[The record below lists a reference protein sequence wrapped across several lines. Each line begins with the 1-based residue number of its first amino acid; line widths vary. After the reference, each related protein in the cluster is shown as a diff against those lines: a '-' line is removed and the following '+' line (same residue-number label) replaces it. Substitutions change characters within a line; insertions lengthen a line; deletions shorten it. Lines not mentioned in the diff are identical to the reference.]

1 MLSAF
6 GFGWSAL
13 SGVFCLSV
21 RASSLHTS
29 QTRLRKHRVIS
40 LIHTILE
47 EAKVKVSQDP
57 ELVAA
62 LVDAI

>member
-1 MLSAF
+1 MPPKL
-6 GFGWSAL
+6 
-13 SGVFCLSV
+13 
-21 RASSLHTS
+21 
-29 QTRLRKHRVIS
+29 RLRKHRVIS

-47 EAKVKVSQDP
+47 EAKVKVGQDP